1 MLNYYKNKQNG
12 GGVMGYKIREAR
24 KSLGMSQDDLSKKAQ
39 VSRSVI
45 SGLES
50 GRKIVTTTE
59 TLNRIASALEMSI
72 NDIFFS

>member
-1 MLNYYKNKQNG
+1 
-12 GGVMGYKIREAR
+12 MGYKIREAR